1 MWIETQDGDLVN
13 VDFVKYFYIRG
24 KLLMAEFA
32 DGGNVAIAEYSDIE
46 TVKKAVEKFEE
57 KLRRTGKRFFKFE

>member
-1 MWIETQDGDLVN
+1 
-13 VDFVKYFYIRG
+13 
-24 KLLMAEFA
+24 MAEFA